1 MVMITNP
8 LAIISNVNVSQT
20 SDMHD
25 FQNFKFNMK
34 SGNCFL
40 LANPPLRHT
49 QPCSQPFNFIIV
61 TSLTIQRPENLKFTK
76 ITEDLH

>member
-49 QPCSQPFNFIIV
+49 QPCSNAFNFIIV
-61 TSLTIQRPENLKFTK
+61 NNLATGKLK
-76 ITEDLH
+76 MHAR